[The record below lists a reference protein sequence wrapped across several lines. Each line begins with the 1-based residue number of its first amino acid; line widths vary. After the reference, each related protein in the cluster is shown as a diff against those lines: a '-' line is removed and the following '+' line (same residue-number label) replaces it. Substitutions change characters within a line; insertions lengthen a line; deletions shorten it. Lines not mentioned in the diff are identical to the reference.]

1 MAQFSSNRGGNRRQ
15 KAGADGEAL
24 RWRESSQSLEGWTN
38 VDGRKLYV
46 RISREM
52 VHSLSIY
59 NDAVGWEIERF
70 KDDIVQRLA
79 TCALQQA
86 AE

>member
-1 MAQFSSNRGGNRRQ
+1 MSRVSDQT
-15 KAGADGEAL
+15 AL
-24 RWRESSQSLEGWTN
+24 RWRETTQMLEGWTELG
-38 VDGRKLYV
+38 GRKIYV
-46 RISREM
+46 RITREM

-59 NDAVGWEIERF
+59 NDAIGWEIERF

-79 TCALQQA
+79 PSLLQEA

>member
-1 MAQFSSNRGGNRRQ
+1 MSGVSDQTP
-15 KAGADGEAL
+15 L
-24 RWRESSQSLEGWTN
+24 RWREATQTLEGWTEFG
-38 VDGRKLYV
+38 GRKIYV
-46 RISREM
+46 RITREM
-52 VHSLSIY
+52 VHSLSVY

-79 TCALQQA
+79 PSLLQEA